1 MSKEYERGVLRRVDL
16 DPNPLVQLR
25 GWIEEARQCEIEEP
39 AAATLATASLEG
51 IPSTRTVLIKSI
63 LEEGVVFYTHYESR
77 KGREIEANPA
87 VSLTFYWRELE
98 RQVIIDGLA
107 SYLSQEESQAYFG
120 SRLRQSQIGAWASHQ
135 GNPVGS
141 REELERAYQLMEEK
155 YGGEEVPM
163 PPHWGGYLIV
173 PLRIEFWQGRAARLH
188 DRISYRMDDE
198 GWHRERLSP

>member
-1 MSKEYERGVLRRVDL
+1 MNKEYERGVLRRIDL
-16 DPNPLVQLR
+16 DPNPLVQLK
-25 GWIEEARQCEIEEP
+25 GWIEEARRHGIEEP

-51 IPSTRTVLIKSI
+51 VPSTRTVLIKWVS
-63 LEEGVVFYTHYESR
+63 EEGIVFYTHYESR

-98 RQVIIDGLA
+98 RQVIVDGLA

-120 SRLRQSQIGAWASHQ
+120 SRLRQSQIGTWASHQ
-135 GNPVGS
+135 GNPVAS
-141 REELERAYQLMEEK
+141 REELERAYRLMEEK
-155 YGGEEVPM
+155 YAGEEVPM